1 MRRHVITSSVVAVAL
16 LLVLPVVA
24 LGTAIP
30 TTATIVVVSAE
41 QGGETGQF
49 SALFPANA
57 VIEGTYAYDLDE
69 PVTIMSTQNNIEL
82 GTLNTLGL
90 VFNADPAVSLEFSVR
105 AGGYGTNF
113 TITAATISFAS
124 IANPIAYASAGVTV
138 TDRNSNGA
146 TLTGLFPGGM
156 AYEAVFNGSTVWA
169 DLISTPVVAPATGS
183 NSASD
188 RQPLAPGTWAAVGY
202 PVSMMASSFKFSLTA
217 LDSASGTS
225 MFEAIPIP
233 EPATMCLLALG
244 GLGLIRR
251 RH

>member
-1 MRRHVITSSVVAVAL
+1 MRRHFITSSVVSVAL

-30 TTATIVVVSAE
+30 TTATIFVVNAE
-41 QGGETGQF
+41 NNGETGQF
-49 SALFPANA
+49 SVLFPANA
-57 VIEGTYAYDLDE
+57 VIEGTYAFDLEE
-69 PVTIMSTQNNIEL
+69 PVTINSVQNGIEL
-82 GTLNTLGL
+82 GTLNSLGL

-105 AGGYGTNF
+105 AGPYGTNF
-113 TITAATISFAS
+113 TITSATINFAS

-156 AYEAVFNGSTVWA
+156 AYEAVFNGSTAWA

-183 NSASD
+183 KSASD

-202 PVSMMASSFKFSLTA
+202 PVNMMSSSFKFSLTA

-225 MFEAIPIP
+225 MFEAVPIP
-233 EPATMCLLALG
+233 EPATMCLLVLG

-251 RH
+251 RR